1 MTRSASREGSGL
13 GVVDHDVHGIVG
25 VRLVGPSPADAAMVA
40 RQIGPAGPALPRDP
54 DIVIRFE
61 NDLRPGRLR
70 WVDLGRTGYDEQ
82 AFFVVPS
89 GRRPSRARLSLAGL
103 DGPLEIVCQRRGGR
117 VPFLVALVA
126 LAALRHGC
134 APLHASA
141 FRYEG
146 AGVLVTGWA
155 KGGKTEALLA
165 FAARG
170 AEYIGDEWIL
180 VAPREGR
187 LYGLPEHI
195 RLQDWHL
202 DRLPA
207 AARLVPASRR
217 RLFAA
222 IRGLERLHR
231 RLPRRAAALAP
242 ARLLDSALAV
252 LLRQVNVQLD
262 PMAIFGRGPSRFSCP
277 LDALFLMVSADGGDV
292 AVTPADPRTVAL
304 QAAASLRCEL
314 LPLRAAA
321 LAHAFAFPR
330 HDTGWLDRAE
340 TLAADR
346 IAAAFD
352 HRDAYLVEHPYP
364 VDLAE
369 LFEAMARHTPGRAS
383 AGNPD
388 PVTGRAAAR
397 GPLHAEP
404 AVR

>member
-1 MTRSASREGSGL
+1 MTASAAREDSTL
-13 GVVDHDVHGIVG
+13 PVVDHDVHGIVG
-25 VRLVGPSPADAAMVA
+25 VRLIGPSAADAATVA
-40 RQIGPAGPALPRDP
+40 RQIGPPGPALPRDP

-61 NDLRPGRLR
+61 DDLRPGRLR
-70 WVDLGRTGYDEQ
+70 WVDLGRTGYDDR
-82 AFFVVPS
+82 AFFVVPA

-103 DGPLEIVCQRRGGR
+103 DRPFEIVCQRRGGR

-126 LAALRHGC
+126 LAALRRGC

-146 AGVLVTGWA
+146 TGVLVTGWA

-180 VAPREGR
+180 VEPGERR
-187 LYGLPEHI
+187 LFGLPEHI

-202 DRLPA
+202 NRLPS

-222 IRGLERLHR
+222 IRGLERLHHR
-231 RLPRRAAALAP
+231 MPRRAAGLAP
-242 ARLLDSALAV
+242 AKLLESALAV

-262 PMAIFGRGPSRFSCP
+262 PMAVFGRGPSRLACP
-277 LDALFLMVSADGGDV
+277 LDALFLMVSADRGGV
-292 AVTPADPRTVAL
+292 VITPADPRTVA
-304 QAAASLRCEL
+304 QRAAASLRCEL

-330 HDTGWLDRAE
+330 HDTAWLDDAE

-352 HRDAYLVEHPYP
+352 HADAYLVEHPYP

-369 LFEAMARHTPGRAS
+369 LFEAMARYTPRRVP
-383 AGNPD
+383 AGD
-388 PVTGRAAAR
+388 HLAGRAAAR
-397 GPLHAEP
+397 GSLHAEP
-404 AVR
+404 VVR